1 MAAVAVAPCS
11 DEHAMAEQPAHW
23 LSCAKVLVVP
33 TAVLVQSVLVV
44 PTAALV
50 QSGLPLR
57 CCCHWVAEGDVLR
70 VAPGRT

>member
-1 MAAVAVAPCS
+1 MVAVVVTQCS
-11 DEHAMAEQPAHW
+11 GEHAMVEQPAHW
-23 LSCAKVLVVP
+23 LARAKVLVVP